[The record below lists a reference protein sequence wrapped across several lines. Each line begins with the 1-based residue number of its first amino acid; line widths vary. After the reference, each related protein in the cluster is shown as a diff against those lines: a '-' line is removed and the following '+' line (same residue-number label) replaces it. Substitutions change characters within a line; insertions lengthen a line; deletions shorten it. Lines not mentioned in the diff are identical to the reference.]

1 MRPSIRA
8 HSQSAIAAVLI
19 ACLAACALVAREG
32 TIAYLAVTSG
42 TKDITVHIHRS
53 FIERYK
59 NRVTIDAMMTVDR
72 VMPEPFPPSL
82 DGDLHFSGR
91 SPQVGLPLVA
101 EISNAKAHKDAM
113 EAAHRAGGS
122 GTPIRIAGVWR
133 IWPEHAIGTETQGDS
148 SGPYRMA
155 NPSHVFEIHPV
166 TRLSGIELLDS
177 FVPVDGF
184 KPGDA
189 ERTIPIYQKASCTLR
204 VNRDTVSIMTPAGLY
219 NDVEFIM
226 ELVDDQQ
233 VVDDGRFVNAAVHD
247 MKGGLLVNSVRMVF
261 AAGTPPE
268 IAVRRLRRGD
278 RLHVFGMP
286 RLDLAEVSRR
296 VSASQSNPGL
306 LTGTI
311 PYEIIVLGVYGE

>member
-1 MRPSIRA
+1 MA
-8 HSQSAIAAVLI
+8 CVL
-19 ACLAACALVAREG
+19 AGCVTACALVAREG

-42 TKDITVHIHRS
+42 TKDITVQIHRS

-59 NRVTIDAMMTVDR
+59 NRVTIDATMTVDR

-91 SPQVGLPLVA
+91 APQVGLPIVA

-133 IWPEHAIGTETQGDS
+133 VWPEHATGGPETQGDS
-148 SGPYRMA
+148 LGAYRMA

-189 ERTIPIYQKASCTLR
+189 ERTIPIYEKASCTLK
-204 VNRDTVSIMTPAGLY
+204 VNRDTVSVTTPAGLY

-226 ELVDDQQ
+226 EIIDDQQ

-247 MKGGLLVNSVRMVF
+247 TKGGLLVNSVRMVF

-268 IAVRRLRRGD
+268 VAVRRRRRGD

-286 RLDLAEVSRR
+286 RVSFAELSRR
-296 VSASQSNPGL
+296 VRAAAQNPAV
-306 LTGTI
+306 LTGTL
-311 PYEIIVLGVYGE
+311 PYEIIVLGVYDK

>member
-1 MRPSIRA
+1 MRYIRRPA
-8 HSQSAIAAVLI
+8 
-19 ACLAACALVAREG
+19 ACLLVIGLSACALVAREG
-32 TIAYLAVTSG
+32 TIAYLAVTTG
-42 TKDITVHIHRS
+42 GKDIEVRIHRS

-59 NRVTIDAMMTVDR
+59 NRVTIDAMMAVDR

-101 EISNAKAHKDAM
+101 EVANAKAHNDAI

-122 GTPIRIAGVWR
+122 GTSISIAGVWR
-133 IWPEHAIGTETQGDS
+133 VWPEHALGTETQGDS
-148 SGPYRMA
+148 SGPYHMA

-166 TRLSGIELLDS
+166 TRLSGIDLRDS
-177 FVPVDGF
+177 FVPVNGF

-189 ERTIPIYQKASCTLR
+189 ERTFPIYEKASCTLR
-204 VNRDTVSIMTPAGLY
+204 VSRDTVSITTPAGLY

-226 ELVDDQQ
+226 EIIGDQQ
-233 VVDDGRFVNAAVHD
+233 VVEDGRFVTAAAHD

-261 AAGTPPE
+261 ASGTPPE
-268 IAVRRLRRGD
+268 AAVRRLRRGD

-286 RLDLAEVSRR
+286 RLSFAELSRR
-296 VSASQSNPGL
+296 AQASGSNPAL
-306 LTGTI
+306 LTGPL
-311 PYEIIVLGVYGE
+311 PYEIIVLGVYDK